1 MAANASVPVPLNE
14 AARVLAEEYP
24 EYAFSARRLRTLV
37 QNGAVPSVTPP
48 RGVLAS
54 KRRGRPVSILVRVRD
69 LVRAFRSWER
79 EAF

>member
-1 MAANASVPVPLNE
+1 MAANANVPVPLNV
-14 AARVLAEEYP
+14 AAQMLANEYP
-24 EYAFSARRLRTLV
+24 EYAFTERKLRTFV
-37 QNGAVPSVTPP
+37 QNGAVPSVLAP

-69 LVRAFRSWER
+69 LVRAFQSWER